1 MEWSC
6 LIIYRKLVCSIWWL
20 WSFVQSISG
29 ERQLVKLFR
38 SEWKKLAF
46 STLVP
51 VRVLSRPILWEIS
64 MTEVMLVT
72 YVGENVCW
80 WRIFWMLVELYV
92 GEIFSVCWWKYQHTI
107 IYVFTNIHF
116 SSRPQSSP
124 KIFTGHNLAKLF
136 PSFRLYRH
144 HWLRILWSWP
154 RGSWVLLFISW
165 VFGFTRNYFTSVT
178 DIFERNCQCIQNGS
192 SKENDRTFSLSWLW

>member
-72 YVGENVCW
+72 YFGEQSMWVKSFRCVGEN
-80 WRIFWMLVELYV
+80 
-92 GEIFSVCWWKYQHTI
+92 
-107 IYVFTNIHF
+107 TNIQLYTYSPTYIFHQGHN
-116 SSRPQSSP
+116 RHRKSSP
-124 KIFTGHNLAKLF
+124 ATILPNFSKVSDYIDITDYEFYGHGPEVL
-136 PSFRLYRH
+136 
-144 HWLRILWSWP
+144 
-154 RGSWVLLFISW
+154 GS
-165 VFGFTRNYFTSVT
+165 YF
-178 DIFERNCQCIQNGS
+178 
-192 SKENDRTFSLSWLW
+192 L

>member
-51 VRVLSRPILWEIS
+51 VRVLSRPVLWEIS

-80 WRIFWMLVELYV
+80 GRIFWMLVEPYV
-92 GEIFSVCWWKYQHTI
+92 GEEKKLNVCNIQYVCENFSVCWCWFIYIHTLHQHHCAPGTACWCKFFVKVFLWK
-107 IYVFTNIHF
+107 
-116 SSRPQSSP
+116 
-124 KIFTGHNLAKLF
+124 
-136 PSFRLYRH
+136 
-144 HWLRILWSWP
+144 
-154 RGSWVLLFISW
+154 FI
-165 VFGFTRNYFTSVT
+165 VAINKM
-178 DIFERNCQCIQNGS
+178 
-192 SKENDRTFSLSWLW
+192 SKSLDLS